1 MSFAD
6 NLLKK
11 IEINSLADK
20 VLATIGPVGS
30 LIKVDK
36 GAMERLLE
44 MARYERMEKRELIL
58 YRREGVAAADRILV
72 LDNDLSIYQ
81 TTLDDVLLRK
91 NPTVKEMVSIRNAIK
106 ILNDKDVV
114 QSKKEQSVRQIEK
127 EAISF
132 LDLSF
137 TRRDIDDM
145 EARGQ
150 SAVQQKDA
158 KALLLSID
166 LFSELLGYQ
175 EAPAW
180 LRLGGYTVRG
190 GAAFRKNQLISFG
203 PLVIYI
209 ARENQLLLIDDRIS
223 SHENEKIELARR
235 IVMGQEKPDRE
246 GGEVFSFLAKEV
258 VLHQLDA
265 PEQKGLSI

>member
-11 IEINSLADK
+11 IEINSLADRI
-20 VLATIGPVGS
+20 LATIGPVGS

-36 GAMERLLE
+36 DTMGRLLE
-44 MARYERMEKRELIL
+44 AARYERLEKRELVL
-58 YRREGVAAADRILV
+58 YCKKGVDAADRILV

-114 QSKKEQSVRQIEK
+114 VSKKEQSVRQIEK
-127 EAISF
+127 EAISL

-145 EARGQ
+145 EVRGQ
-150 SAVQQKDA
+150 KALQQKDA
-158 KALLLSID
+158 EEIALCID
-166 LFSELLGYQ
+166 LFAELLGYQ
-175 EAPAW
+175 KAPAW

-190 GAAFRKNQLISFG
+190 GAAFRKNQVVSFG
-203 PLVIYI
+203 PVLIYI
-209 ARENQLLLIDDRIS
+209 PQGNQLLLIDDRIE

-235 IVMGQEKPDRE
+235 IAMGQEKPDRAD
-246 GGEVFSFLAKEV
+246 GEVFSFLAREV
-258 VLHQLDA
+258 VFHRLDA
-265 PEQKGLSI
+265 PEQKGLSV